1 MSLTKVSFSMIGG
14 AYVNVL
20 DYGAAGDGVTDNTAA
35 ITAAVAALPNGGTVF
50 FPPGTYLVS
59 ANATFTGMQSITW
72 EGAGQYA
79 SKIKIPSDNLIFKSP
94 NKVTFS
100 RLHFLA
106 NDLNSV
112 QQSVWVSNYTDVSFV
127 ECYFSG
133 FGGGS
138 GNKAGSTCLYMHAG
152 DTDATTTAAGS
163 SANGLLQN
171 CVFWGNSRLTNFGV
185 RIYTETNAATA
196 ENIGTKVEGCSFS
209 AFNWNAVEINGPR
222 TRSVTVSNCIAY
234 VCGLVPFDID
244 KGANNC
250 TIQNVVIERLLGNID
265 TVANPNTAVACVST
279 SGVDATTGYAYNNL
293 VQGVVARLLASDLA
307 SYNGRGV
314 CAVGIAYAKNCT
326 IRDVRMYIDS
336 IPARP
341 SSASFALAQVRFAT
355 CANVTVE
362 NIETTNASV
371 GIYEA
376 ETFNSAIGSGPV
388 RFKNFTNAGTMKG
401 EVISAPNSTWSG
413 NQYSFSDIYATTDMS
428 DPIDAAKNSCV
439 VFDNPNVGVG
449 SAGFYAI
456 RRASISC
463 SNASSYGIY
472 PGAFRTSLNN
482 VGIGLNTSANFF
494 ASGGAMARFFAT
506 DLFCAASATDV
517 LDVSVGFAN
526 ISATCVV
533 YSSASSDMA
542 PLIQGFGGG
551 RLFSSAVPTN
561 PPNAYWS
568 QPCTLEKLTGTSGG
582 YIGWTQTVAGWK
594 QYGAIL

>member
-1 MSLTKVSFSMIGG
+1 MSLTKVTNSMISG

-20 DYGAAGDGVTDNTAA
+20 DYGADPTGMVDSFAA
-35 ITAAVAALPNGGTVF
+35 ITAANAALPNGGTVY
-50 FPPGTYLVS
+50 FPAGTYLVS

-106 NDLNSV
+106 NDLNSI
-112 QQSVWVSNYTDVSFV
+112 QQSVWVSNYIDVSFV

-138 GNKAGSTCLYMHAG
+138 GNKEGSTCLYMYAG
-152 DTDATTTAAGS
+152 DANSTTVAAGS
-163 SANGLLQN
+163 SSNGLLQN
-171 CVFWGNSRLTNFGV
+171 CVFWGNSRLTNFGA
-185 RIYTETNAATA
+185 RIYTETNAVTA
-196 ENIGTKVEGCSFS
+196 ENIGTKVEGCSFA
-209 AFNWNAVEINGPR
+209 AFNWNACEINGPR
-222 TRSVTVSNCIAY
+222 TRGVTVSNCIAY

-265 TVANPNTAVACVST
+265 TVANPNTAVACVSI
-279 SGVDATTGYAYNNL
+279 SGVDETTGYANNNL

-314 CAVGIAYAKNCT
+314 SAVVIAYARNST
-326 IRDVRMYIDS
+326 VRDIRMSIDS

-341 SSASFALAQVRFAT
+341 STASFALAQVSFSSSSGI
-355 CANVTVE
+355 TVE
-362 NIETTNASV
+362 NIETVNATV
-371 GIYEA
+371 GVVEQF
-376 ETFNSAIGSGPV
+376 TFNSVAGFEPV
-388 RFKNFTNAGTMKG
+388 RIRNIYNVGTMKG
-401 EVISAPNSTWSG
+401 EVISAPNSTSP
-413 NQYSFSDIYATTDMS
+413 NNRYIFSDIYATTDMS

-439 VFDNPNVGVG
+439 VLNNPNVGVG

-456 RRASISC
+456 RKASIFC
-463 SNASSYGIY
+463 SNATSYGVY
-472 PGAFRTSLNN
+472 PGAYRTSLNN
-482 VGIGLNTSANFF
+482 VGIGLNSSANFF
-494 ASGGAMARFFAT
+494 ASGGAMERFFAT
-506 DLFCAASATDV
+506 DLFCAVSATDV

-526 ISATCVV
+526 LGATCIV

-551 RLFSSAVPTN
+551 RLFSSAIPTN
-561 PPNAYWS
+561 PPNAYWA

-582 YIGWTQTVAGWK
+582 YIGWVQTATGWK